1 LAVPLFEGALS
12 EEVLALDWDL
22 IVGRDQREVVAV
34 VINVRP
40 SLWITALRLCHLLLM
55 KIVDA
60 SIDHLT
66 LLVWLLSELIVLKH
80 LLFL

>member
-1 LAVPLFEGALS
+1 MAVPLFEGALS

-34 VINVRP
+34 VINVGP
-40 SLWITALRLCHLLLM
+40 SLWIATLSLCQLLLM
-55 KIVDA
+55 KIMHA
-60 SIDHLT
+60 CIDNLT
-66 LLVWLLSELIVLKH
+66 LLVWLLIELIVLKH